1 LRKTGG
7 ADLVAA
13 DKLAALFGL
22 CFFRCYIDAGEA
34 FLFGEV
40 RRNWSRATLS
50 FFLKKNEDK
59 SFALFN

>member
-1 LRKTGG
+1 MASMESWSWQCRILRKCGG

-34 FLFGEV
+34 SLLGRGDEK
-40 RRNWSRATLS
+40 L
-50 FFLKKNEDK
+50 E
-59 SFALFN
+59 